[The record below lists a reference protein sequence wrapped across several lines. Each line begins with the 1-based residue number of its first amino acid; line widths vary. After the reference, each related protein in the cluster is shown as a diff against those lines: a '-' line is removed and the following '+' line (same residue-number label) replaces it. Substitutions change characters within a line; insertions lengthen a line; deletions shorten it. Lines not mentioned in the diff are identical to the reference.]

1 MYIHILLMYYTRA
14 ESAWYGAEEEI
25 NGYHL
30 VVHLLIIY
38 LTIPYLTYHQ
48 HSATTATTTIDRRTV
63 WHREF
68 LRFVSFAS
76 ESAFFHDHLTLIP
89 VKNICLI
96 IRSRMKREE
105 T

>member
-1 MYIHILLMYYTRA
+1 MYIHILLMYYTRV
-14 ESAWYGAEEEI
+14 ESAWYSAEEEI

-30 VVHLLIIY
+30 VVHLLIF
-38 LTIPYLTYHQ
+38 YLTYHQ
-48 HSATTATTTIDRRTV
+48 HSALTTAIETTTTIDRRTV

-89 VKNICLI
+89 VKNECFIR
-96 IRSRMKREE
+96 RSRMKREE
-105 T
+105 I